1 MQRTI
6 TKRRKKIAKEL
17 ECSFSA
23 APFSGSTICSI
34 VSSLVAFCR
43 YKLFILNSISFQ
55 NTTPPPLRDEIR
67 KSEFYF
73 RLFKAFPKNS
83 FVQQKKYEMF
93 NFHSH
98 GKPPFRIIRT
108 RNSWHCKVSNKIHLP
123 APINF
128 KAMAM
133 VREYLL
139 TQKLV
144 KFQRCQTK
152 Q

>member
-55 NTTPPPLRDEIR
+55 NTTPPPLRDEFR

-73 RLFKAFPKNS
+73 KLFKAFPKNS
-83 FVQQKKYEMF
+83 FVQHKKIYEMF
-93 NFHSH
+93 NFHSLEN
-98 GKPPFRIIRT
+98 P
-108 RNSWHCKVSNKIHLP
+108 HLGLLEQE
-123 APINF
+123 IVDI
-128 KAMAM
+128 
-133 VREYLL
+133 VRFL
-139 TQKLV
+139 TKYISPHP
-144 KFQRCQTK
+144 
-152 Q
+152 